1 MTAPPTSR
9 TLRAAVVANPTKC
22 SDPEAFGDQI
32 RAAMSD
38 HGWSEPLWLE
48 TTVEDPGAG
57 QATTAVRASV
67 DLVIASGGDGTVT
80 SCAAALAGSGIPL
93 AVLPTG
99 TGNLLARNLA
109 LPLDREDALVVAL
122 TGVNRPLD
130 VGYANGR
137 PFVVMA
143 GLGFDAK
150 MLDVTTESLKK
161 RLGWAAYV
169 VSALRQ
175 LRHRP
180 TRVTLRADGGRP
192 IRRWASA
199 VIIGNVGSL
208 QAGIPLLP
216 DAQPDDGLLDAVV
229 LTAQGWAAW
238 LTVAAHVL
246 LRRRATGRVARL
258 TFRRLRVN
266 VDREQLWEI
275 DGEVIGSTRELLI
288 NVKAGALLVRVPA
301 ETVSATPTG
310 RAEE

>member
-22 SDPEAFGDQI
+22 GDPAVFGKQI
-32 RAAMSD
+32 RSAMSD

-48 TTVEDPGAG
+48 TTVDDPGAG
-57 QATTAVRASV
+57 QAAAAAGASV

-80 SCAAALAGSGIPL
+80 ACAGALAGSGVPL

-109 LPLDREDALVVAL
+109 LPLDLDDALVVAL
-122 TGVNRPLD
+122 TGVNRPVD

-137 PFVVMA
+137 PFIVMA
-143 GLGFDAK
+143 GLGFDAR
-150 MLDVTTESLKK
+150 MLDVTTEPQKK
-161 RLGWAAYV
+161 RLGSAAYV
-169 VSALRQ
+169 LSGLRQ

-180 TRVTLRADGGRP
+180 TRVTLRADSGRP

-216 DAQPDDGLLDAVV
+216 DAEPDDGLLDAVV

-238 LTVAAHVL
+238 LAVAAHVL

-266 VDREQLWEI
+266 VDRDQLWEV

-288 NVKAGALLVRVPA
+288 NVQAGALLVRVRA
-301 ETVSATPTG
+301 QTG
-310 RAEE
+310 TR

>member
-9 TLRAAVVANPTKC
+9 TLRAAVVSNPTKC
-22 SDPEAFGDQI
+22 SDPAAFGKQI
-32 RAAMSD
+32 RSTMSD

-48 TTVEDPGAG
+48 TTVDDPGAG
-57 QATTAVRASV
+57 QAAAAARASV

-80 SCAAALAGSGIPL
+80 ACAGALAGSGIPL
-93 AVLPTG
+93 AVLPAG

-109 LPLDREDALVVAL
+109 LPLDVDDALVVAL
-122 TGVNRPLD
+122 TGVNRALD

-137 PFVVMA
+137 PFIAMA
-143 GLGFDAK
+143 GLGFDAR
-150 MLDVTTESLKK
+150 MLDVTTEPQKK
-161 RLGWAAYV
+161 RLGSAAYV
-169 VSALRQ
+169 LSGLRH

-180 TRVTLRADGGRP
+180 TRVTLRADSGRP

-216 DAQPDDGLLDAVV
+216 DAEPDDGLLDAVV

-238 LTVAAHVL
+238 LAVAAHVL
-246 LRRRATGRVARL
+246 LRRQATGRVARF

-266 VDREQLWEI
+266 VDRDQLWEV

-288 NVKAGALLVRVPA
+288 NVQAGALLVRVRA
-301 ETVSATPTG
+301 QTG
-310 RAEE
+310 VR